1 MLNVIYLHGTKF
13 INSVTDQQF
22 NDNTVLWLHDTINY
36 STLDQLIAKFGNPR
50 YIVNDN
56 NFGHHD
62 KSIYGLPLFLEKE
75 IQLFKNLDFVDNVET
90 KSCFNFMI
98 NKKSE
103 NRRLLLKLVEYFN
116 LSTEY
121 YTYSGLCVNADMSRV
136 IEELE
141 TLKDQSWPPM
151 STEEYD
157 NFKFVLLAS
166 CNIPS
171 NIINY
176 PGQINSNS
184 SILNYGGNQWT
195 WVNGLDD
202 IFQNTAVS
210 LISESVEYQKVS
222 CVTEKTGYSVLG
234 LTFPIWVGGYGI
246 ADAWGA
252 AGLDTFD
259 DIVDHSY
266 QHKNTLI
273 ERCYHAVADNIKLLT
288 DLNFIQAKRNQCL
301 ARLIDNRKKILNGIL
316 TDYCYQAIQ
325 TWPKDLSSVVYPL
338 INKVYSRK

>member
-1 MLNVIYLHGTKF
+1 MLDVIHLYSNNCDL
-13 INSVTDQQF
+13 ITDQQF
-22 NDNTVLWLHDTINY
+22 NDNTVLWISDTINY
-36 STLDQLIAKFGNPR
+36 SNLDQLIAKFGNPR

-56 NFGHHD
+56 NFKHHD
-62 KSIYGLPLFLEKE
+62 KSIYSLPLFLEKE
-75 IQLFKNLDFVDNVET
+75 IQLFKNLDFNDNIET
-90 KSCFNFMI
+90 KSCFNFII
-98 NKKSE
+98 NKKTE
-103 NRRLLLKLVEYFN
+103 NRNLLLKLVEYFN

-121 YTYSGLCVNADMSRV
+121 YTYSGLCMNTDMNRV
-136 IEELE
+136 IKELE
-141 TLKDQSWPPM
+141 TLKDQNWPPM
-151 STEEYD
+151 STEEYN
-157 NFKFVLLAS
+157 NFKFILIGS

-171 NIINY
+171 NIINF
-176 PGQINSNS
+176 PGQVINQI
-184 SILNYGGNQWT
+184 SITRYGGNQWT
-195 WVNGLDD
+195 WLNGLDN

-246 ADAWGA
+246 ADAWA
-252 AGLDTFD
+252 DAGLDTFD

-288 DLNFIQAKRNQCL
+288 DLNFVQARRTQCL

-316 TDYCYQAIQ
+316 TDYCYRAIQ
-325 TWPKDLSSVVYPL
+325 TWPTDLSSVVNPL
-338 INKVYSRK
+338 IDKVYSKK